1 MSTLAPDRFRLSSPV
16 ALAGFLAACALVA
29 ILGSLAASDSGA
41 TYAALRRPAWAPP
54 SWLFGP
60 VWTVLYATIGV
71 AGWLAWRRVGL
82 SRAMVP
88 YGVQLVL
95 NAAWTPVFFGADA
108 YGAALA
114 VIIALWLA
122 ILATVA
128 VFWRVARAAALLL
141 LPYLGWVTYAGA
153 LNA

>member
-16 ALAGFLAACALVA
+16 TLAGFLAACALVA

-88 YGVQLVL
+88 YGAQLVL
-95 NAAWTPVFFGADA
+95 NAAWTPVFFAADA
-108 YGAALA
+108 Y
-114 VIIALWLA
+114 
-122 ILATVA
+122 
-128 VFWRVARAAALLL
+128 
-141 LPYLGWVTYAGA
+141 
-153 LNA
+153 